1 VTTWSEVVAA
11 ALVGTDRRPAAG
23 GAVGLLDSAA
33 ALGLRRRAGVDAAH
47 DVALPEPAPPD
58 QAPLASAAATARLA
72 GLLDPFTSI
81 DGRGAETRL
90 ELVDEWLEAGRLA
103 AGELLPA
110 LLDLGRRHRR
120 LRPALLAAGGE
131 RGRWLAAQRADWR
144 YLLGEADERELTEPW
159 DLAPIGRRIGHL
171 TAVRRRDPA
180 AGRELLESTW
190 DEEGADDRSA
200 LLGTLDIG
208 LSTADQELL
217 ERALD
222 DPRREVRGTA
232 LDLLARL
239 PNSRY
244 GARMAG
250 RARTCLRIGAHRV
263 DVRPPGQC
271 DLGMQ
276 RDGVTPRAPAGVGQ
290 RAWWLEEVLA
300 RTPMATWGNPD
311 DLLRLPLP
319 DEWAGV
325 VRRGLGRAAAAQ
337 GNGEWAAALVDR
349 LWPEATAAQRP
360 DDRLLLEALYE
371 ALPEQQ
377 RAERAADVLRN
388 DPGRATAAGVERL
401 LELCPRPWPAGLA
414 DAALAAIAVLVRG
427 GASTWRL
434 AGLVTLAGTRLPL
447 ALAGHAGSAAL
458 AGSAGAAGGAALAGS
473 AGGVSTVD
481 AVYRM
486 REAFAQDRPADPRL
500 GTLDQLTDVLRFRQE
515 MHEELAK

>member
-1 VTTWSEVVAA
+1 MKWSEVVAA

-33 ALGLRRRAGVDAAH
+33 ALGLCRRAGVDAAH
-47 DVALPEPAPPD
+47 DVALPEPAPAD
-58 QAPLASAAATARLA
+58 QAPPASPAATARLA

-90 ELVDEWLEAGRLA
+90 ELVDEWLQAGRLA

-120 LRPALLAAGGE
+120 LRPALLTAGGE

-180 AGRELLESTW
+180 AGRALLVSTW
-190 DEEGADDRSA
+190 DADSADDRAA
-200 LLGTLDIG
+200 LLGTLDTG
-208 LSTADQELL
+208 LSTADEELL
-217 ERALD
+217 DRALD

-239 PNSRY
+239 PESRY
-244 GARMAG
+244 GARMAE
-250 RARTCLRIGAHRV
+250 RARACLRVGPHRV
-263 DVRPPGQC
+263 DVRPPAGC
-271 DLGMQ
+271 DRLMQ
-276 RDGVTPRAPAGVGQ
+276 RDGVTARAPAGVGQ

-300 RTPMATWGNPD
+300 RAPIDTWGAPE
-311 DLLRLPLP
+311 DLLRLPISE
-319 DEWAGV
+319 DWAGV

-337 GNGEWAAALVDR
+337 GNGGWATALVDR

-371 ALPEQQ
+371 ALPARQ
-377 RAERAADVLRN
+377 RAERAAEVLRN

-401 LELCPRPWPAGLA
+401 LELCPRPWPPNLA

-447 ALAGHAGSAAL
+447 ALP
-458 AGSAGAAGGAALAGS
+458 AAGGGA
-473 AGGVSTVD
+473 STVD
-481 AVYRM
+481 AVYRL
-486 REAFAQDRPADPRL
+486 RAAFTEDRPADPRL
-500 GTLDQLTDVLRFRQE
+500 GTLDQLSDVLRFRQE
-515 MHEELAK
+515 MHEELNQ

>member
-1 VTTWSEVVAA
+1 VIDAVNWPEVVAA

-23 GAVGLLDSAA
+23 GSTGLLDSAA

-47 DVALPEPAPPD
+47 GVALPPAAPPD
-58 QAPLASAAATARLA
+58 RAQRASAAATTRLA

-120 LRPALLAAGGE
+120 LRPALLVAGGE
-131 RGRWLAAQRADWR
+131 RGRWLAAQRPDWR

-180 AGRELLESTW
+180 AGRALLVSTW
-190 DEEGADDRSA
+190 DSESADDRAA

-208 LSTADQELL
+208 LATADEELL

-222 DPRREVRGTA
+222 DARREVRGTS

-239 PNSRY
+239 PASRY
-244 GARMAG
+244 GARMAE
-250 RARTCLRIGAHRV
+250 RARACLRVGPHRV

-271 DLGMQ
+271 DRAMQ
-276 RDGVTPRAPAGVGQ
+276 RDGVTPRAPAGTGQ

-300 RTPMATWGNPD
+300 RTPMATWGAPD
-311 DLLRLPLP
+311 DLLRLPIP

-325 VRRGLGRAAAAQ
+325 VRRGLGRAAAGQ
-337 GNGEWAAALVDR
+337 GDGEWAAALVDR
-349 LWPEATAAQRP
+349 LWPEATTAQRP

-371 ALPEQQ
+371 ALPAQQ
-377 RAERAADVLRN
+377 RADRAADVLRS

-401 LELCPRPWPAGLA
+401 LELCPRPWPRGLA
-414 DAALAAIAVLVRG
+414 EAALAAIAVLVRG

-447 ALAGHAGSAAL
+447 RL
-458 AGSAGAAGGAALAGS
+458 GGR
-473 AGGVSTVD
+473 STVE
-481 AVYRM
+481 AVAWLRA
-486 REAFAQDRPADPRL
+486 AFAEDRPADPRL
-500 GTLDQLTDVLRFRQE
+500 GTIDQLSDVLRFRHE
-515 MHEELAK
+515 MHEELAQ

>member
-1 VTTWSEVVAA
+1 VTSPGIQDHSGGAANWSEVVAA

-23 GAVGLLDSAA
+23 GAFGLLDTAA

-47 DVALPEPAPPD
+47 GIALPEPAPRDVARP
-58 QAPLASAAATARLA
+58 ASPAAAARLA

-90 ELVDEWLEAGRLA
+90 ELVDEWISAGRLA
-103 AGELLPA
+103 PGDLLPA

-120 LRPALLAAGGE
+120 LRPALLAVGGE

-144 YLLGEADERELTEPW
+144 YLLGEADEGELTEPW

-180 AGRELLESTW
+180 AGRALLVSTW
-190 DEEGADDRSA
+190 DSEGGDDRAA

-208 LSTADQELL
+208 LSTADEELL

-239 PNSRY
+239 PTSRY
-244 GARMAG
+244 GARMAA
-250 RARTCLRIGAHRV
+250 RARSCLRVGPHRIE
-263 DVRPPGQC
+263 VRPPARC
-271 DLGMQ
+271 DSAMQ
-276 RDGVTPRAPAGVGQ
+276 RDGVTPRAPTGVGQ
-290 RAWWLEEVLA
+290 RSWWLEEVLA
-300 RTPMATWGNPD
+300 RTPMATWGTPD
-311 DLLRLPLP
+311 DLLRLPIP
-319 DEWAGV
+319 EEWAGD

-337 GNGEWAAALVDR
+337 GNGEWAAELVDR

-371 ALPEQQ
+371 ALPAGQ
-377 RAERAADVLRN
+377 RAERAAEVLRA

-401 LELCPRPWPAGLA
+401 LELCPRPWPPGLA
-414 DAALAAIAVLVRG
+414 EAALAAIAVLVRG

-447 ALAGHAGSAAL
+447 SSAAGSAIGQVELLRA
-458 AGSAGAAGGAALAGS
+458 
-473 AGGVSTVD
+473 
-481 AVYRM
+481 
-486 REAFAQDRPADPRL
+486 AFAADRPADPRL
-500 GTLDQLTDVLRFRQE
+500 ATIDQLLDVLRFRHE
-515 MHEELAK
+515 MHEELAL